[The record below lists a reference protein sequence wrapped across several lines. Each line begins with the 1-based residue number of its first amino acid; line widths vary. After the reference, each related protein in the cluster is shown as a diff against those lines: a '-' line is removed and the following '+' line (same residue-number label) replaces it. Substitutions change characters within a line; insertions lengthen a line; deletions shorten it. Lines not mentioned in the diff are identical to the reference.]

1 MSAVCP
7 SRMRALRHA
16 TWMIRAN
23 TCARGRNSRV
33 DGCTSAVSDGGS
45 NSSCSSSTATV
56 TSNMK
61 FPWVI
66 MQPLGRPVVP
76 EV

>member
-1 MSAVCP
+1 ME
-7 SRMRALRHA
+7 
-16 TWMIRAN
+16 
-23 TCARGRNSRV
+23 
-33 DGCTSAVSDGGS
+33 GCTASVSGCGS